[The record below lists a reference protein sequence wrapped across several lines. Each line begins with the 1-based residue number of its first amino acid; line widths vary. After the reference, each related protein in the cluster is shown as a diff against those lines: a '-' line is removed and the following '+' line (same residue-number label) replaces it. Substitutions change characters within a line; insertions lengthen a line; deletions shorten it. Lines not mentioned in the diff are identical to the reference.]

1 MSPPTFFRDYILL
14 IFAYILLITC
24 ITPRA
29 GIIRRKSCVFFLQEI
44 YRLHTTLDYWD
55 YSDWYVRVLAV
66 KASHK
71 WEPSS
76 NGRVGSVPTYE
87 CSHQWPLSHLSSLFI
102 RMQMAHLEQ
111 KLDGL
116 PGRIN
121 EPQRRGWVF
130 ESDRHVMRYHS
141 APSLSHKQREGEGC
155 LQKKGKKTSKGIC
168 ADPQKSSRS
177 MKIIRSLLVVGQ
189 LYFHTNTFCFI
200 FHF

>member
-111 KLDGL
+111 KVGWTSWKDQWAPKKRLGVWVGQACDEIPL
-116 PGRIN
+116 CTIS
-121 EPQRRGWVF
+121 EPQTEGGRRLLAEKKERKRQKGFVQI
-130 ESDRHVMRYHS
+130 
-141 APSLSHKQREGEGC
+141 HKKAQEAW
-155 LQKKGKKTSKGIC
+155 K
-168 ADPQKSSRS
+168 
-177 MKIIRSLLVVGQ
+177 
-189 LYFHTNTFCFI
+189 
-200 FHF
+200 